1 MSAMFAAKSYPLYV
15 LIDAQ
20 GKIAGEQRG
29 AGGEKSLRELLKKV
43 GLE

>member
-1 MSAMFAAKSYPLYV
+1 V

-29 AGGEKSLRELLKKV
+29 AAGEEALRELLKKV